1 MRSMLRCIAAIFAA
15 TLLLVAAP
23 VRAADPTAFT
33 VEQLDQMLAPIALF
47 PDALLSQVLMAATY
61 PSDVAQAAD
70 WAFANRNLEGDAAV
84 KAVQDKPW
92 DPSVQSLVAFPQVL
106 AMLGEK
112 PEWVHDLGDAFLAQ
126 PEAVMDS
133 VQFLRSKA
141 KNAGN
146 LSSNEQQIVT
156 VEAAPPP
163 PQTIVVNAP
172 PPPTQ
177 IITIAPANP
186 QVIFVP
192 VYNPVHVFGPW
203 WHPMYPPLFFPPPP
217 RWGFGWN
224 PVGNAIWW
232 GVGIGVTYALWGGV
246 DWRRRNV
253 NINVNQW
260 NNINVNN
267 RITSNN
273 RNVNWNHNPGNR
285 RGIPYRDAATRDRLQ
300 NAVGERGGR
309 QDFRGRED
317 QRAQARAALSDRIG
331 AENLDRNALRDI
343 DRSQIPQRPAAG
355 AVTPARDRAANLD
368 RGQLQDRAAGIDRNQ
383 VRDRA
388 GNIDR
393 GQVQNRAANV
403 DRNQARD
410 RAANIDRNQVQNR
423 AANVDRGQVQN
434 RAANIDRNQVQN
446 RTANIDRNQARDRA
460 ANIDRSQVQNRTAN
474 VDRNQA
480 RDRAA
485 NIDRSQVQNRTAN
498 IDRSRAQDRNA
509 SAARTNRDNALR
521 GANDGRQ
528 TRQQTDRGAASQ
540 AAQRRAATNRNAN
553 AARPAAGAAGRRQR

>member
-1 MRSMLRCIAAIFAA
+1 MRSMLRCIATILA
-15 TLLLVAAP
+15 TALLLVAAP
-23 VRAADPTAFT
+23 ARAADPPAFT

-47 PDALLSQVLMAATY
+47 PDALLSQVLMASTY

-70 WAFANRNLEGDAAV
+70 WAFANRNREGDEAV

-133 VQFLRSKA
+133 VQFLRSRA

-172 PPPTQ
+172 PPPAQ

-203 WHPMYPPLFFPPPP
+203 WHPLFPPFFFPPPP

-224 PVGNAIWW
+224 PVGTAIWW

-260 NNINVNN
+260 NNIHVNN

-285 RGIPYRDAATRDRLQ
+285 RGVPYRDAATRDRLE
-300 NAVGERGGR
+300 NRLGERGGR
-309 QDFRGRED
+309 PDFRGRED
-317 QRAQARAALSDRIG
+317 QRDRARAALSDRVG
-331 AENLDRNALRDI
+331 AENLDRDALRNL
-343 DRSQIPQRPAAG
+343 DRNQIPQRLPEGSGTSVRDRAANIDRDQ
-355 AVTPARDRAANLD
+355 ARDRAANLD
-368 RGQLQDRAAGIDRNQ
+368 RGQARDRVANIDRDQARDRAASIDRGQARDRVANIDRDQ
-383 VRDRA
+383 ARDRA
-388 GNIDR
+388 ANLDRSQVQNRAANIDRGQAQNRAANIDR

-403 DRNQARD
+403 DR
-410 RAANIDRNQVQNR
+410 
-423 AANVDRGQVQN
+423 
-434 RAANIDRNQVQN
+434 
-446 RTANIDRNQARDRA
+446 
-460 ANIDRSQVQNRTAN
+460 
-474 VDRNQA
+474 
-480 RDRAA
+480 
-485 NIDRSQVQNRTAN
+485 
-498 IDRSRAQDRNA
+498 SRAQERNA

-528 TRQQTDRGAASQ
+528 VRQQTDRGAASQ
-540 AAQRRAATNRNAN
+540 AAQRHAATNRNAG
-553 AARPAAGAAGRRQR
+553 AGRQTAGAAGAARERRR

>member
-1 MRSMLRCIAAIFAA
+1 MHSILRSGTMLFAA
-15 TLLLVAAP
+15 VLLLFAAQ
-23 VRAADPTAFT
+23 VRAADPPKFN

-47 PDALLSQVLMAATY
+47 PDALLSQVLMATTY
-61 PSDVAQAAD
+61 PKDVAEAAD
-70 WAFANRNLEGDAAV
+70 WAFANRSLKGDEAV

-112 PEWVHDLGDAFLAQ
+112 PEWVQDLGDAFLAQ

-192 VYNPVHVFGPW
+192 IYNPVHVFGPW
-203 WHPMYPPLFFPPPP
+203 WHPLFPPFFFPPPV

-224 PVGNAIWW
+224 PVSTAIWW

-300 NAVGERGGR
+300 NRMGERGDR

-317 QRAQARAALSDRIG
+317 QRAQARAALSDRVG
-331 AENLDRNALRDI
+331 AENLDREALRNI
-343 DRSQIPQRPAAG
+343 DRSQIPQRQPGGTG
-355 AVTPARDRAANLD
+355 ATARDRAAAID
-368 RGQLQDRAAGIDRNQ
+368 RGQVQ
-383 VRDRA
+383 DRA

-393 GQVQNRAANV
+393 S
-403 DRNQARD
+403 
-410 RAANIDRNQVQNR
+410 
-423 AANVDRGQVQN
+423 
-434 RAANIDRNQVQN
+434 
-446 RTANIDRNQARDRA
+446 QARDRA
-460 ANIDRSQVQNRTAN
+460 ANIDRSQVQDRAGNIDRNQARDRAASIDRSQVQDRAGNIDRSQVQNRAAN
-474 VDRNQA
+474 IDRNQAQDRASNIDGSQVRDRAADVDRSQA

-485 NIDRSQVQNRTAN
+485 NIDRSQAQNRAAN
-498 IDRSRAQDRNA
+498 VDRRPAPSRNE

-528 TRQQTDRGAASQ
+528 ARQQIDRGQASQ
-540 AAQRRAATNRNAN
+540 AAQQRTAN
-553 AARPAAGAAGRRQR
+553 QRQGNVSRPAGGGAAAQRQRNR

>member
-1 MRSMLRCIAAIFAA
+1 MHSILRSGTMLFAA
-15 TLLLVAAP
+15 VLLLFAAQ
-23 VRAADPTAFT
+23 VRAADPPKFN

-47 PDALLSQVLMAATY
+47 PDALLSQVLMATTY
-61 PSDVAQAAD
+61 PKDVADAAD
-70 WAFANRNLEGDAAV
+70 WAFANRGLTGDEAV

-112 PEWVHDLGDAFLAQ
+112 PEWVQDLGDAFLAQ

-192 VYNPVHVFGPW
+192 IYNPVHVFGPW
-203 WHPMYPPLFFPPPP
+203 WHPLFPPFFFPPPV

-224 PVGNAIWW
+224 PVSTAIWW

-300 NAVGERGGR
+300 NRMDERGDR

-317 QRAQARAALSDRIG
+317 QRAQARAALSDRVG
-331 AENLDRNALRDI
+331 AENLDREALRNI
-343 DRSQIPQRPAAG
+343 DRSQIPQRQPGGTG
-355 AVTPARDRAANLD
+355 ATARDRAAAID
-368 RGQLQDRAAGIDRNQ
+368 RGQVQ
-383 VRDRA
+383 DRA

-393 GQVQNRAANV
+393 S
-403 DRNQARD
+403 
-410 RAANIDRNQVQNR
+410 
-423 AANVDRGQVQN
+423 
-434 RAANIDRNQVQN
+434 
-446 RTANIDRNQARDRA
+446 QARDRA
-460 ANIDRSQVQNRTAN
+460 ANIDRSQVQDRAGNIDRSQVQNRAANIDRNQAQDRASNIDRSQVRDRAAN
-474 VDRNQA
+474 VDRSQA

-485 NIDRSQVQNRTAN
+485 NIDRTQAQNRATN
-498 IDRSRAQDRNA
+498 VDRGPAPSRNE
-509 SAARTNRDNALR
+509 SAARINRDNALR

-528 TRQQTDRGAASQ
+528 TRQQIDRGQASQ
-540 AAQRRAATNRNAN
+540 AAQQRTAN
-553 AARPAAGAAGRRQR
+553 QRQGNVSRPAGGGAAAQRQRNR

>member
-253 NINVNQW
+253 NINVSQW

-355 AVTPARDRAANLD
+355 AGTPAR
-368 RGQLQDRAAGIDRNQ
+368 DRAAGIDRNQ

-540 AAQRRAATNRNAN
+540 AAQRRAAANRNAN

>member
-1 MRSMLRCIAAIFAA
+1 MRSMLRCIATILA
-15 TLLLVAAP
+15 TALLLVAAP
-23 VRAADPTAFT
+23 ARAADPPAFT

-47 PDALLSQVLMAATY
+47 PDALLSQVLMASTY

-70 WAFANRNLEGDAAV
+70 WAFANRNLEGDEAV

-133 VQFLRSKA
+133 VQFLRSRA

-172 PPPTQ
+172 PPPAQ

-203 WHPMYPPLFFPPPP
+203 WHPLFPPFFFPPPP

-224 PVGNAIWW
+224 PVGTAIWW

-260 NNINVNN
+260 NNIHVNN

-285 RGIPYRDAATRDRLQ
+285 RGVPYRDAATRDRLE
-300 NAVGERGGR
+300 NRLGERGGR
-309 QDFRGRED
+309 PDFRGRED
-317 QRAQARAALSDRIG
+317 QRDRARAALSDRVG
-331 AENLDRNALRDI
+331 AENLDRDALRNL
-343 DRSQIPQRPAAG
+343 DRNQIPQRLPEG
-355 AVTPARDRAANLD
+355 SGTSVRDRAANLD
-368 RGQLQDRAAGIDRNQ
+368 RD
-383 VRDRA
+383 
-388 GNIDR
+388 
-393 GQVQNRAANV
+393 
-403 DRNQARD
+403 QARD
-410 RAANIDRNQVQNR
+410 RAANIDRGQARDRDQARER
-423 AANVDRGQVQN
+423 AANIDRSQAQN
-434 RAANIDRNQVQN
+434 RAANIDRS
-446 RTANIDRNQARDRA
+446 QARDRA
-460 ANIDRSQVQNRTAN
+460 ANIDRG
-474 VDRNQA
+474 
-480 RDRAA
+480 
-485 NIDRSQVQNRTAN
+485 QVQNRTAN
-498 IDRSRAQDRNA
+498 IDRSRAQERNA

-528 TRQQTDRGAASQ
+528 VRQQTDRGAASQ
-540 AAQRRAATNRNAN
+540 AAQRHAATNRNAG
-553 AARPAAGAAGRRQR
+553 AGRQTAGAAGAARERRR

>member
-1 MRSMLRCIAAIFAA
+1 MHSILRSGTMLFAA
-15 TLLLVAAP
+15 VLLLFAAQ
-23 VRAADPTAFT
+23 VRAADPPKFN

-61 PSDVAQAAD
+61 PKDVAEAAD
-70 WAFANRNLEGDAAV
+70 WAFANRSLKGDDAV
-84 KAVQDKPW
+84 KAVQDKSW

-112 PEWVHDLGDAFLAQ
+112 PEWVQDLGDAFLAQ

-192 VYNPVHVFGPW
+192 IYNPVHVFGPW
-203 WHPMYPPLFFPPPP
+203 WHPLFPPFFFPPPV

-224 PVGNAIWW
+224 PVSTAIWW

-300 NAVGERGGR
+300 NRMGERGDR

-317 QRAQARAALSDRIG
+317 QRAQARAALSDRVG
-331 AENLDRNALRDI
+331 AENLDREALRNI
-343 DRSQIPQRPAAG
+343 DRSQIPQRQPGGTG
-355 AVTPARDRAANLD
+355 ATARDRAAAID
-368 RGQLQDRAAGIDRNQ
+368 RGQVQ
-383 VRDRA
+383 DRA

-393 GQVQNRAANV
+393 S
-403 DRNQARD
+403 QARD
-410 RAANIDRNQVQNR
+410 RAANIDRSQIQDR
-423 AANVDRGQVQN
+423 AG
-434 RAANIDRNQVQN
+434 
-446 RTANIDRNQARDRA
+446 NIDRNQARDRA
-460 ANIDRSQVQNRTAN
+460 ANIDRSQVQDRAGNIDRSQVQNRAANIDRNQAQDRASNIDRSQVRDRAAN
-474 VDRNQA
+474 VDRSQA

-485 NIDRSQVQNRTAN
+485 NIDRSQAQNRAAN
-498 IDRSRAQDRNA
+498 VDRRPAPSRNE

-528 TRQQTDRGAASQ
+528 TRQQIDRGQASQ
-540 AAQRRAATNRNAN
+540 AAQQRTAN
-553 AARPAAGAAGRRQR
+553 QRQGDVSRPAGGAAAQRQRNR

>member
-61 PSDVAQAAD
+61 PSDVVQAAD
-70 WAFANRNLEGDAAV
+70 WAFANHNLEGDAAV

-355 AVTPARDRAANLD
+355 AVT
-368 RGQLQDRAAGIDRNQ
+368 
-383 VRDRA
+383 
-388 GNIDR
+388 
-393 GQVQNRAANV
+393 
-403 DRNQARD
+403 
-410 RAANIDRNQVQNR
+410 
-423 AANVDRGQVQN
+423 
-434 RAANIDRNQVQN
+434 
-446 RTANIDRNQARDRA
+446 
-460 ANIDRSQVQNRTAN
+460 
-474 VDRNQA
+474 
-480 RDRAA
+480 
-485 NIDRSQVQNRTAN
+485 
-498 IDRSRAQDRNA
+498 
-509 SAARTNRDNALR
+509 
-521 GANDGRQ
+521 
-528 TRQQTDRGAASQ
+528 
-540 AAQRRAATNRNAN
+540 
-553 AARPAAGAAGRRQR
+553 

>member
-1 MRSMLRCIAAIFAA
+1 MHSILRSGTMLFAA
-15 TLLLVAAP
+15 VLLLFAAQ
-23 VRAADPTAFT
+23 VRAADPPKFN

-47 PDALLSQVLMAATY
+47 PDALLSQVLMATTY
-61 PSDVAQAAD
+61 PKDVAEAAD
-70 WAFANRNLEGDAAV
+70 WAFANRSLKGDDAV

-112 PEWVHDLGDAFLAQ
+112 PEWVQDLGDAFLAQ

-141 KNAGN
+141 KDAGN

-156 VEAAPPP
+156 VEAAPPS

-192 VYNPVHVFGPW
+192 IYNPVHVFGPW
-203 WHPMYPPLFFPPPP
+203 WHPLFPPFFFPPPV

-224 PVGNAIWW
+224 PVSTAIWW

-300 NAVGERGGR
+300 NRMGERGDR

-317 QRAQARAALSDRIG
+317 QRAQARAALSDRVG
-331 AENLDRNALRDI
+331 AENLDREALRNI
-343 DRSQIPQRPAAG
+343 DRSQIPQRQPSGTG
-355 AVTPARDRAANLD
+355 ATARDRAAAID
-368 RGQLQDRAAGIDRNQ
+368 RGQVQ
-383 VRDRA
+383 DRA

-393 GQVQNRAANV
+393 S
-403 DRNQARD
+403 
-410 RAANIDRNQVQNR
+410 
-423 AANVDRGQVQN
+423 
-434 RAANIDRNQVQN
+434 
-446 RTANIDRNQARDRA
+446 QARDRA
-460 ANIDRSQVQNRTAN
+460 ANIDRSQVQDRVGNIDRNQARDRAASIDRSQVQDRAGNIDRSQVQNRAANIDRNQAQDRASNIDRSQVRDRAAN
-474 VDRNQA
+474 VDRSQA

-485 NIDRSQVQNRTAN
+485 NIDRSQAQNRAAN
-498 IDRSRAQDRNA
+498 VDRGPAPSRNE
-509 SAARTNRDNALR
+509 SAARINRDNALR

-528 TRQQTDRGAASQ
+528 TRQQIDRGQASQ
-540 AAQRRAATNRNAN
+540 AAQQRTAN
-553 AARPAAGAAGRRQR
+553 QRQGNVSRPAGGGAAAQRQRNR

>member
-1 MRSMLRCIAAIFAA
+1 MPSILRGIAALFVAM
-15 TLLLVAAP
+15 LLLFAVP
-23 VRAADPTAFT
+23 VRAADPPKFT

-47 PDALLSQVLMAATY
+47 PDALLAQVLMATTY
-61 PSDVAQAAD
+61 PKDVAEAVQ
-70 WAFANRNLEGDAAV
+70 WALANRSLKGDDAV

-112 PEWVHDLGDAFLAQ
+112 PEWVRDLGDAFLGQ
-126 PEAVMDS
+126 PKEVMDS
-133 VQFLRSKA
+133 VQFLRAKA
-141 KNAGN
+141 KEAGN

-186 QVIFVP
+186 QVVFVP
-192 VYNPVHVFGPW
+192 IYNPVHVFGPW
-203 WHPMYPPLFFPPPP
+203 WHPLFPPFFFPPPP
-217 RWGFGWN
+217 VWGFGWN
-224 PVGNAIWW
+224 PVATAIWW
-232 GVGIGVTYALWGGV
+232 GVGIGVTNALWGGV
-246 DWRRRNV
+246 NWGRRDV
-253 NINVNQW
+253 NINVNRW

-285 RGIPYRDAATRDRLQ
+285 RGIPYRDAATRDRLE
-300 NAVGERGGR
+300 NRIGERGGF
-309 QDFRGRED
+309 QDFRGRDD

-355 AVTPARDRAANLD
+355 SGAVARDRAANID

-383 VRDRA
+383 V
-388 GNIDR
+388 
-393 GQVQNRAANV
+393 
-403 DRNQARD
+403 
-410 RAANIDRNQVQNR
+410 
-423 AANVDRGQVQN
+423 QN
-434 RAANIDRNQVQN
+434 RAANIDRSQVQDRVSNIDRGQAQDRAGNIDRSQIQN
-446 RTANIDRNQARDRA
+446 RAANIDRSQVQDRASNIDRSQVRDRAANVDRSQARDRA
-460 ANIDRSQVQNRTAN
+460 ANIDRSQVQNR
-474 VDRNQA
+474 
-480 RDRAA
+480 AA
-485 NIDRSQVQNRTAN
+485 NIDRHQVP
-498 IDRSRAQDRNA
+498 SRND

-528 TRQQTDRGAASQ
+528 TRQQIDRGNASQ
-540 AAQRRAATNRNAN
+540 AAQRQAAQRQGAQRQAAGNRQGN
-553 AARPAAGAAGRRQR
+553 AARPAGGGGGAAQRLRN

>member
-203 WHPMYPPLFFPPPP
+203 WHPMHPPLFFPPPP

-355 AVTPARDRAANLD
+355 AGTPARDRAASID

-410 RAANIDRNQVQNR
+410 RAANIDRN
-423 AANVDRGQVQN
+423 QVQN

-540 AAQRRAATNRNAN
+540 AAQRRAAANRNAN

>member
-1 MRSMLRCIAAIFAA
+1 MHSILRSGTMLFAA
-15 TLLLVAAP
+15 VLLLFAAQ
-23 VRAADPTAFT
+23 VRAADPPKFN

-47 PDALLSQVLMAATY
+47 PDALLSQVLMATTY
-61 PSDVAQAAD
+61 PKDVAEAAD
-70 WAFANRNLEGDAAV
+70 WAFANRSLKGDDAV

-112 PEWVHDLGDAFLAQ
+112 PEWVQDLGDAFLAQ

-192 VYNPVHVFGPW
+192 IYNPVHVFGPW
-203 WHPMYPPLFFPPPP
+203 WHPLFPPFFFPPPV

-224 PVGNAIWW
+224 PVSTAIWW

-246 DWRRRNV
+246 NWRRRNV

-300 NAVGERGGR
+300 NRMGERGDR

-317 QRAQARAALSDRIG
+317 QRAQARAALSDRVG
-331 AENLDRNALRDI
+331 AENLDREALRNI
-343 DRSQIPQRPAAG
+343 DRSQIPQRQPGGTG
-355 AVTPARDRAANLD
+355 ATARDRAAAID
-368 RGQLQDRAAGIDRNQ
+368 RGQVQ
-383 VRDRA
+383 DRA

-393 GQVQNRAANV
+393 S
-403 DRNQARD
+403 QARD
-410 RAANIDRNQVQNR
+410 RAANIDRSQVQDR
-423 AANVDRGQVQN
+423 AG
-434 RAANIDRNQVQN
+434 
-446 RTANIDRNQARDRA
+446 NIDRNQARDRA
-460 ANIDRSQVQNRTAN
+460 ANIDRSQVQDRAGNFDRNQAQDRASNIDRSQVRDRAAN
-474 VDRNQA
+474 VDRSQA

-485 NIDRSQVQNRTAN
+485 NIDRSQAQNRAAN
-498 IDRSRAQDRNA
+498 VNRRPAPSRNE

-528 TRQQTDRGAASQ
+528 TRQQIDRGQASQ
-540 AAQRRAATNRNAN
+540 AAQQRTAN
-553 AARPAAGAAGRRQR
+553 QRQGNVSRPAGGGAAAQRQRNR

>member
-1 MRSMLRCIAAIFAA
+1 MHSILRSGTMLFAA
-15 TLLLVAAP
+15 VLLLFAAQ
-23 VRAADPTAFT
+23 VRAADPPKFN

-47 PDALLSQVLMAATY
+47 PDALLSQVLMATTY
-61 PSDVAQAAD
+61 PKDVADAAD
-70 WAFANRNLEGDAAV
+70 WAFANRGLTGDEAV

-112 PEWVHDLGDAFLAQ
+112 PEWVQDLGDAFLAR

-192 VYNPVHVFGPW
+192 IYNPVHVFGPW
-203 WHPMYPPLFFPPPP
+203 WNPLFPPFFFPPPV

-224 PVGNAIWW
+224 PVSTAIWW

-300 NAVGERGGR
+300 NRMGERGDR

-317 QRAQARAALSDRIG
+317 QRAQARAALSDRVG
-331 AENLDRNALRDI
+331 AENLDREALRNI
-343 DRSQIPQRPAAG
+343 DRSQIPQRQPGGTG
-355 AVTPARDRAANLD
+355 ATARDRAASID
-368 RGQLQDRAAGIDRNQ
+368 RGLVQ
-383 VRDRA
+383 DRA

-393 GQVQNRAANV
+393 SQARDRAASIDRSQVQDRAGNIDRNQAQDRASNIDRSQVRDRAANV
-403 DRNQARD
+403 DRS
-410 RAANIDRNQVQNR
+410 
-423 AANVDRGQVQN
+423 
-434 RAANIDRNQVQN
+434 
-446 RTANIDRNQARDRA
+446 QARDRA
-460 ANIDRSQVQNRTAN
+460 ANIDRSQAQNRAAN
-474 VDRNQA
+474 VDRRPA
-480 RDRAA
+480 P
-485 NIDRSQVQNRTAN
+485 
-498 IDRSRAQDRNA
+498 SRNE

-528 TRQQTDRGAASQ
+528 TRQQIDRGQASQ
-540 AAQRRAATNRNAN
+540 AAQQRTAN
-553 AARPAAGAAGRRQR
+553 QRQGDVSRSAGGAAAQRQRNR